1 MREATMDIETARG
14 MLSDALAVLL
24 GADSELK
31 IQVRHS
37 SLNGEM
43 VIRIADEDAERLT
56 DFVITGLQDQAAG
69 TPDSELLD
77 DQLRVRGLI

>member
-1 MREATMDIETARG
+1 METAAADMARG
-14 MLSDALAVLL
+14 RLSDALAVLL
-24 GADSELK
+24 GVDSELK